1 MSYLFINKFIMGDC
15 TSRPSKSEIDQY
27 IQDYNPKND
36 RDFKIIP
43 YAHNHLQFIKNEK
56 DIRVLESRKRQY
68 DKKLKQYLKKYEDTI
83 DSVPSIKE
91 IIIEIQKGIYLT
103 KDTFCFLQSK
113 PYVTVSLEPNG
124 PYHETFAA
132 DVYKPIWYR
141 VYFFIKKAGCWTTK
155 RKTEENSSKIEKN
168 QRNLIFSK
176 CLSCNKKIILR
187 LV

>member
-132 DVYKPIWYR
+132 DVYKPI
-141 VYFFIKKAGCWTTK
+141 
-155 RKTEENSSKIEKN
+155 
-168 QRNLIFSK
+168 
-176 CLSCNKKIILR
+176 
-187 LV
+187 